1 MLCLLGLLA
10 SVSSAPLRSARLRL
24 PCAAWFFFGFGL
36 ARLVYSV
43 RLGFSYSA
51 LLCLALGGLRYFALA
66 LLWLARLGSALG
78 CWLRFTQLWV
88 LCSTLLCSGL
98 ACSTLLYSA
107 LLSLALLALLCLV
120 FFRLPLLCSA
130 LLWVLRSAFPCCL
143 ALFSLCVPADM
154 RRDRRRKE
162 GG

>member
-1 MLCLLGLLA
+1 MLGLLA
-10 SVSSAPLRSARLRL
+10 SVYSAPLRSARLRL

-51 LLCLALGGLRYFALA
+51 LPCLALGGLRYFALA

-88 LCSTLLCSGL
+88 PCSTLLCSGL
-98 ACSTLLYSA
+98 ACSTLLCSA
-107 LLSLALLALLCLV
+107 LLGSACAALPGFLQAA
-120 FFRLPLLCSA
+120 PALLCSA